1 MSNDASGN
9 DFSPAIGSD
18 SSALPFAA
26 RVARGLRRAVG
37 MDRETRWNREYA
49 EGGWDWLRNLDE
61 LAHHCVLAGYV
72 SYLKPGGSVL
82 DVGCGEGVFQEQL
95 RGAEA
100 RYLGVDFEEPVKKAQ
115 HKMTA
120 TTRFAVAD
128 MNEFTTG
135 ERFDVIVFNESIYY
149 LHDLMAGLQRYE
161 QFLAPDGVML
171 ISMHGKDRNDALWA
185 GIDARYTVLDAVTM
199 RNARGIKWTTK
210 ALVPPGSSFT
220 LRPQAP

>member
-1 MSNDASGN
+1 MSNDTPKSAPVVGT
-9 DFSPAIGSD
+9 DA
-18 SSALPFAA
+18 SALPLAA

-95 RGAEA
+95 RGAEG
-100 RYLGVDFEEPVKKAQ
+100 RYLGVDFEEAVKKAQ
-115 HKMTA
+115 HKITA
-120 TTRFAVAD
+120 TTHFAVAD
-128 MNEFTTG
+128 MNEFTTT
-135 ERFDVIVFNESIYY
+135 ETFDVIVFNESIYY
-149 LHDLMAGLQRYE
+149 LHDLMAGLRRYE
-161 QFLAPDGVML
+161 QFLAADGVLL
-171 ISMHGKDRNDALWA
+171 ISMHGKERNDALWA
-185 GIDARYTVLDAVTM
+185 EIDARYTVLDAVTM
-199 RNARGIKWTTK
+199 QNARGIKWTTK
-210 ALVPPGSSFT
+210 ALVPPRSGFA

>member
-1 MSNDASGN
+1 MSNDASGS
-9 DFSPAIGSD
+9 DFSPAIGTD
-18 SSALPFAA
+18 SSALPFTA

-49 EGGWDWLRNLDE
+49 QGGWEWLRNLDE

-72 SYLKPGGSVL
+72 AYLKPGGSVL

-115 HKMTA
+115 HKVTA

-135 ERFDVIVFNESIYY
+135 ERFDAIVFNESIYY

-171 ISMHGKDRNDALWA
+171 ISMHGKERNDALWA

-199 RNARGIKWTTK
+199 QNARGIKWTTK

>member
-1 MSNDASGN
+1 MSNDASGS
-9 DFSPAIGSD
+9 DFSPAIGTD
-18 SSALPFAA
+18 SSALPFTA

-49 EGGWDWLRNLDE
+49 EGGWEWLRNLDE
-61 LAHHCVLAGYV
+61 LAHHSVLAGYV
-72 SYLKPGGSVL
+72 AYLKPGGSVL

-115 HKMTA
+115 HKVTA

-171 ISMHGKDRNDALWA
+171 ISMHGKERNDALWA

-199 RNARGIKWTTK
+199 QNARGIKWTTK